1 MPLLWVLLFV
11 SSNAIACPEI
21 IVPVDPQDTSLRS
34 HRWRKALKHYKARRF
49 PMTLKHIRKTARA
62 IEREAK
68 PLFHSVDKPASNR
81 RIQRWLQRHMY
92 TRFPSI
98 LTSGDGFTF
107 PVLVWWAWADVAC
120 RTGHFQEAKRAL
132 LRLAELRSG
141 NNLRFH
147 QALVDLRLN
156 DMEGAR
162 KQLRGTVP
170 DPYLSPY
177 LEGLIAAKKGDVA
190 KARSKLHR
198 AANAATLREQR
209 EAAQR
214 VLQSLPQQHT
224 PDDSR

>member
-1 MPLLWVLLFV
+1 M
-11 SSNAIACPEI
+11 
-21 IVPVDPQDTSLRS
+21 DPQDTSLRS

-49 PMTLKHIRKTARA
+49 ASALKHIRKTARA
-62 IEREAK
+62 IEKEAK

-107 PVLVWWAWADVAC
+107 PVLVWWAWADTAC

-132 LRLAELRSG
+132 LKLAQLRSG
-141 NNLRFH
+141 SNMRFH
-147 QALVDLRLN
+147 QALVAFRLN

-162 KQLRGTVP
+162 KQLRATVP
-170 DPYLSPY
+170 DRYLSPY

-190 KARSKLHR
+190 AARTKLR
-198 AANAATLREQR
+198 QATDAAILRERR

-214 VLQSLPQQHT
+214 ALQSLPQQHT